1 MDWKKYRDS
10 GELSDFT
17 VYVGKDRFKL
27 HKFPLY
33 TRSEYFKEI
42 APNNPVCELT
52 DFPGGSNIFSLVA
65 DFCYG
70 KPIQINAANVVYL
83 NAGAETLRMSGK
95 ENLREL
101 TKHHLKNLFS
111 GAKLRKQFAS
121 IISVLSAASTLKEP
135 LSTKISEDGIQ
146 ILRSCW
152 LPTEEL
158 SVETSGLVDQPTK
171 SSALPV
177 TGRDNQLISDYLAY
191 LPLPIILLFVKEAGF
206 EEPNCSHTYDLINK
220 YLGRLLDSI
229 AGIRTPADAAADNS
243 TSKLKE
249 DKDGQNVTDPKPT
262 VAKRCQQ
269 PILIP
274 TNDLKELNIISSNN
288 PILREELKKP
298 IDSFDALFDTIPEEN
313 ALSEY
318 VNSEWI
324 KQAVLL
330 VENNQT
336 PARCRSKVLQV
347 AHKMLG
353 KLGELELSAF
363 SSATMRDLVSVFDSP
378 TNQVS
383 QVGSLNASRRTSK
396 RMSGIDLPFDA
407 NEDNISAARRLSE
420 RRGSGVVNSEL
431 NEQLPQVEPIKLPEG
446 VTKSMVN
453 YLGKKADEK
462 KLTVTEFFDLLR
474 KLNFKEND
482 TESPD
487 KIMQILKTLQQSDR
501 GLSEQEKA
509 EIIERIDL
517 SKCSPETLSQVLET
531 DLLPPKPVASAAI
544 KVLEQKTQRVTSP
557 EFVYNLQPESS
568 AAEQNANNLK
578 CCKDINTLKTSKKC
592 DCSSYQAYNPP
603 ADIWR
608 YPGCTDFS
616 NYPTRRYS
624 PVIPTTL
631 SSSKFQNTRS
641 YPLLCPKDTYK
652 FEPYS
657 RGTNNR
663 APVSTSYQV
672 DSYRKCPELEN
683 TDRLLDIFEEEMRR
697 ELAKVPGKAHLRTL
711 CRAQS
716 PFF

>member
-1 MDWKKYRDS
+1 MLEKIV
-10 GELSDFT
+10 LNFIN
-17 VYVGKDRFKL
+17 
-27 HKFPLY
+27 FPLY

-83 NAGAETLRMSGK
+83 NAGAETLRMSGRG
-95 ENLREL
+95 NLREL

-111 GAKLRKQFAS
+111 DAKLRKQFAS
-121 IISVLSAASTLKEP
+121 IIAVISAASTLKEP

-152 LPTEEL
+152 LPSEEPSL
-158 SVETSGLVDQPTK
+158 ETSGSDDKPAK
-171 SSALPV
+171 SSSLPMA
-177 TGRDNQLISDYLAY
+177 GRDSQLISDYLAY
-191 LPLPIILLFVKEAGF
+191 LPLSIILLFVKEAGF

-220 YLGRLLDSI
+220 YLGRMLDSM
-229 AGIRTPADAAADNS
+229 AGTKTPADAP
-243 TSKLKE
+243 KE
-249 DKDGQNVTDPKPT
+249 DKDGQNTTEAKHA

-274 TNDLKELNIISSNN
+274 TNDLKELNLISSNN

-298 IDSFDALFDTIPEEN
+298 IDSFDAIFDTIPEEN

-336 PARCRSKVLQV
+336 LPRCRSKVLQV

-363 SSATMRDLVSVFDSP
+363 SSATMRDLVSIFDSP

-396 RMSGIDLPFDA
+396 RMSGIDPPFDA
-407 NEDNISAARRLSE
+407 NEDGISAARRLSE
-420 RRGSGVVNSEL
+420 RKGSGAVNSEP
-431 NEQLPQVEPIKLPEG
+431 NEQLPQVEPVKLPEG

-453 YLGKKADEK
+453 YIGKKADEK
-462 KLTVTEFFDLLR
+462 KLTVTEFFDLIR
-474 KLNFKEND
+474 KLNFKESD
-482 TESPD
+482 TESPN

-509 EIIERIDL
+509 EVIERIDL

-531 DLLPPKPVASAAI
+531 DLLPAKPVASAAI
-544 KVLEQKTQRVTSP
+544 KILEQKTQRVTSP
-557 EFVYNLQPESS
+557 ELVCNLQQESPV
-568 AAEQNANNLK
+568 AEQSGDNVK
-578 CCKDINTLKTSKKC
+578 CCKDVNTFKTPKIC
-592 DCSSYQAYNPP
+592 DCSNYQVYGPSAN
-603 ADIWR
+603 IWR
-608 YPGCTDFS
+608 YPGCADFS
-616 NYPTRRYS
+616 NYPARRYS

-631 SSSKFQNTRS
+631 STSKLQNTRS
-641 YPLLCPKDTYK
+641 YPLLCPKDTCK
-652 FEPYS
+652 FAPYS

-663 APVSTSYQV
+663 APVSSSYQV
-672 DSYRKCPELEN
+672 DTYRKCPELEN

-697 ELAKVPGKAHLRTL
+697 ELAKVPSKAHLRTL